1 MSSDSNRFSRFWQE
15 LKRRRVVHVVTVYA
29 SAAFVIIEVLNNLTE
44 PLHLPSGLA
53 TIVII
58 VLAVGFPLAVILS
71 WIYDISGE
79 GIERTR
85 PISELSDGKAAK
97 VPNAWKIATYVSFVV
112 ILGLVALHIVTGSD
126 QLKAGDIKS
135 LAILP
140 FDNFTGDDQLD
151 YVAAGMHSSLI
162 GDMGKVGGLR
172 VIGKTTSSMYKDVGM
187 SAPEIAREL
196 DVEALVEPTVTCY
209 GDSVCVQ
216 IRLITTYPEEKQLW
230 VGEYTEDKSQI
241 MNLYNRITQQI
252 ADEVKIQLTPEQ
264 KQMLTESRTVNK
276 EAYDYYLKGL
286 YYWDQFTPEA
296 LQLALEYFNKA
307 IETDPE
313 WAEPYAG
320 VAYFWVAI
328 HQFSLA
334 PSSVT
339 VPNMY
344 QNLNKAIDLDP
355 YSGFVH
361 YVNGLISVWTGFEW
375 KKGEQEFLKALETNP
390 NYALGHMYYA
400 HLLAIERRIDESMSH
415 CRIAL
420 DLDPLNP
427 MIQSLSSLVLS
438 NAGEYEESV
447 TMCRKVL
454 AVVPGQSVA
463 LGNLSGTYAILGEY
477 RQSLECWT
485 QFVGL
490 EDQKAVTILE
500 LYDKQG
506 LDAALKLFI
515 SELEQSG
522 ITQIPMDFGQLYA
535 LAGDDSKAMYWYHK
549 AYEERSPM
557 IPYITTVYHDGG
569 PFKIDSPEFDSLLV
583 KLNLPL

>member
-1 MSSDSNRFSRFWQE
+1 
-15 LKRRRVVHVVTVYA
+15 
-29 SAAFVIIEVLNNLTE
+29 
-44 PLHLPSGLA
+44 
-53 TIVII
+53 
-58 VLAVGFPLAVILS
+58 
-71 WIYDISGE
+71 
-79 GIERTR
+79 
-85 PISELSDGKAAK
+85 
-97 VPNAWKIATYVSFVV
+97 V
-112 ILGLVALHIVTGSD
+112 ILGLVALHIAGGSD

-172 VIGKTTSSMYKDVGM
+172 VIGKTTSSMYKNAGM

-209 GDSVCVQ
+209 GDTVCVQ
-216 IRLITTYPEEKQLW
+216 IRLITTYPEDRQFW
-230 VGEYTEDKSQI
+230 VGEYMEDKSQI
-241 MNLYNRITQQI
+241 MSLYNRITQQI
-252 ADEVKIQLTPEQ
+252 ADEVKVHLTPEQ
-264 KQMLTESRTVNK
+264 EQMLTESRTVNS
-276 EAYDYYLKGL
+276 EAYDCYLKGL

-307 IETDPE
+307 IETDPG

-334 PSSVT
+334 PSAVT

-344 QNLNKAIDLDP
+344 QNLNKAIELDP
-355 YSGFVH
+355 QSGFVH
-361 YVNGLISVWTGFEW
+361 YVNGLVSVWTGFEW
-375 KKGEQEFLKALETNP
+375 EKGEQEFLKSLETNP

-400 HLLAIERRIDESMSH
+400 HLLAIQRSIDESLSH
-415 CRIAL
+415 CRTAL

-447 TMCRKVL
+447 AMCRKVL
-454 AVVPGQSVA
+454 AVIPGLSVA
-463 LGNLSGTYAILGEY
+463 LGNLTGTYAILGEY
-477 RQSLECWT
+477 RKSLENWT
-485 QFVGL
+485 HYVGL
-490 EDQKAVTILE
+490 EDQVTAVILE

-506 LDAALKLFI
+506 FDAALKLFI
-515 SELEQSG
+515 SELDQSG
-522 ITQIPMDFGQLYA
+522 ISQMQMDFGQLYA
-535 LAGDDSKAMYWYHK
+535 LAGDESNAMYWYHK
-549 AYEERSPM
+549 AYEERNPM

-569 PFKIDSPEFDSLLV
+569 PFKIESPEFDSLLV